1 MLAKKHH
8 PWIFT
13 FNIIIFTLIMF
24 FDTSGFINIGIKN
37 ATPMLCLPLLC
48 GYSIFATLSHSAVAG
63 FIVGAML
70 DSTASGS
77 YCFNTVCFL
86 LLATFINLSANN
98 LFNKNIR
105 AAIALAVIAS
115 VLYFSA
121 RWLCFMAFGVGIKNS
136 LIYLLSYALPSA
148 VYSAAF
154 IFPFFYIYRYFN
166 RLKN

>member
-13 FNIIIFTLIMF
+13 LNIIIFAFILLL
-24 FDTSGFINIGIKN
+24 DTSGFLNISIKN
-37 ATPMLCLPLLC
+37 ATPLLCLPLLC
-48 GYSIFATLSHSAVAG
+48 SYAIFAPLGRSALAG
-63 FIVGAML
+63 FVIGAML

-77 YCFNTVCFL
+77 YCFNTICFL
-86 LLATFINLSANN
+86 LLGAFITLSANN

-105 AAIALAVIAS
+105 ASIALAVIVS
-115 VLYFSA
+115 IIYFTA

-148 VYSAAF
+148 VYSAVF
-154 IFPFFYIYRYFN
+154 ILPFFYIYRHLSI
-166 RLKN
+166 LKN